1 MVFLFSVPFP
11 MLAAPV
17 EKDMKIIITD
27 RLVISDVLPYI
38 HEDRTFVPIRFISEE
53 LGFDVTWDGAEKK
66 ITISKEDNKVKLQI
80 GSTTMKVNDK
90 EVKLEAPAALA
101 KDRTFVPLRAISEA
115 FGLKVDYNKDLD
127 GVFVG
132 ENPNYNTFHK
142 VVYYRGNEKPVTS
155 KYTFNLVTKEAKAED

>member
-90 EVKLEAPAALA
+90 EVKLEAPAALT

-132 ENPNYNTFHK
+132 
-142 VVYYRGNEKPVTS
+142 
-155 KYTFNLVTKEAKAED
+155 